1 MPKMKAAKMDV
12 VRFTESDVIV
22 ASGNLVTLSGCD
34 DDTTNNMLIK
44 KGNTTLFSNST
55 TNPVNTLVE
64 NGYVNNPEFSYYNK
78 YGTSTKK
85 STLNDIADNES
96 WGYLNSYYPIDGD
109 YTWNGEVFT
118 KIK

>member
-55 TNPVNTLVE
+55 TNPVNILAK
-64 NGYVNNPEFSYYNK
+64 NGYVDNPTFYYYNK
-78 YGTSTKK
+78 SGTSTGNN
-85 STLNDIADNES
+85 TLNEIADFDN
-96 WGYLNSYYPIDGD
+96 WGYSNLWWPIDGD
-109 YTWNGEVFT
+109 YTWDGTAFT
-118 KIK
+118 KTK